1 MPLCTK
7 KATNNNNAILQYLNG
22 GMHNRYG
29 YNTRSTWQLFTRFNN
44 IMYTKYAYIS
54 SNVKTKTG
62 CIRIDI
68 YIYLQTI
75 YSMARVEFIP
85 NSKLRF
91 VRVVYEVMGPGKNLE
106 LTATT
111 CNDPSWTSIHCTP
124 KLKGRIGRISSQDGR
139 VWISVGDT
147 GLEC

>member
-1 MPLCTK
+1 
-7 KATNNNNAILQYLNG
+7 
-22 GMHNRYG
+22 
-29 YNTRSTWQLFTRFNN
+29 
-44 IMYTKYAYIS
+44 
-54 SNVKTKTG
+54 
-62 CIRIDI
+62 
-68 YIYLQTI
+68 
-75 YSMARVEFIP
+75 MARVEFIP